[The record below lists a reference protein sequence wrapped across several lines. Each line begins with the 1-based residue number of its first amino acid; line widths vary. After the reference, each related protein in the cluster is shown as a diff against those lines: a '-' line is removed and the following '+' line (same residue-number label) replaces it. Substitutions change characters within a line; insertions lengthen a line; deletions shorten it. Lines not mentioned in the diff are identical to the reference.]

1 MILGALKL
9 LQPARCETPPMHLL
23 KVVNIVTRI
32 HPLPNA
38 DHVRVLKVITRKSYR
53 EVPENSLC
61 DVVLRGGIRA
71 QIQTYV
77 TAYWEW

>member
-1 MILGALKL
+1 
-9 LQPARCETPPMHLL
+9 MHVL

-32 HPLPNA
+32 PPPPDSN
-38 DHVRVLKVITRKSYR
+38 HVRVLKIVTRKSYR
-53 EVPENSLC
+53 EVSENSLC